1 MTGERPPAAR
11 CSRSRLAYTVR
22 ALVQQPVK
30 PWTPNVSYDETVG
43 TEQKTYTLTFTP
55 ADSRKDAQVA
65 VQIGG
70 ARSQWFLCLDDV
82 RIEAN

>member
-11 CSRSRLAYTVR
+11 CGRSRLAYTVR

-30 PWTPNVSYDETVG
+30 PWTPYVSSDE
-43 TEQKTYTLTFTP
+43 KTYTLTFTP

>member
-1 MTGERPPAAR
+1 M
-11 CSRSRLAYTVR
+11 
-22 ALVQQPVK
+22 QQPVK
-30 PWTPNVSYDETVG
+30 PWTPYVSSDETVG